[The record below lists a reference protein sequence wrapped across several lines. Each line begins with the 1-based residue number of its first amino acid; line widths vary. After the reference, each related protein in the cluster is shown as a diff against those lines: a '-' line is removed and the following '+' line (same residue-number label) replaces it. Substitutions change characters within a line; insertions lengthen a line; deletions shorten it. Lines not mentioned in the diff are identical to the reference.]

1 MPMRHLFKLLALWL
15 LLATGA
21 AQATTVSITSAL
33 SVDGGAGRLPAAGA
47 LPQEVSLPDDWA
59 LSRPGHEGSV
69 WYRVRF
75 NAPSSAADNELLS
88 LYIERACSNLD
99 VRLNGRLI
107 FSGGRMTEPVS
118 NHCYRPLLIAL
129 PLALVSSQVNVLD
142 IEVRGYAL
150 GHVASRARS
159 GGLSALQIGPQSEL
173 MEAYARRNF
182 WNIITVQVTGIG
194 LLALGGFLLVLSW
207 MNRKETF
214 LLHFG
219 LLIVAWALMSMR
231 VWWSDMPLNG
241 RTIEFAAVMAWSAMA
256 ALAVNFL
263 LSHARTASKKVSGA
277 LLLQCAVVAA
287 SLLITS
293 PERLFMVASTWF
305 VVMALEVSAAVVWY
319 LRKIRQ
325 ARSEDF
331 WPMALTFGAMGGLF
345 LLELALQSGL
355 LRPLAIHPWSVFS
368 PLLLLV
374 IGSRLLLLFG
384 RALQAAEINRTQLEA
399 RVAEA
404 SAEIERSF
412 AQLSALR
419 VEQSTDKERKRIAAD
434 LHDDLGAKLLTIV
447 HTSDN
452 ERISTLAREALEEM
466 RLSVRGLTGK
476 PMQLAD
482 ALADWR
488 AEAVARLG
496 QANIEADWKL
506 PSDEL
511 AQTLSARAFVQ
522 TTRIL
527 RESLSNIIKHSGA
540 SQCKVR
546 VTTDAENFS
555 LVVQDNGKGIS
566 LELGS
571 KLDRGHGI
579 ASMKHRAKQLQG
591 QCLIESAPGYGTV
604 IRLTIPL

>member
-1 MPMRHLFKLLALWL
+1 MPMRLLFKLLALWL

-33 SVDGGAGRLPAAGA
+33 SVDGGAARLPAAGA

-75 NAPSSAADNELLS
+75 NGPSGTQDNELLS
-88 LYIERACSNLD
+88 LYVERACSNLD

-129 PLALVSSQVNVLD
+129 PSALVSSQVNLLD

-150 GHVASRARS
+150 GHVASRARA

-182 WNIITVQVTGIG
+182 WNITTVQVTGIG
-194 LLALGGFLLVLSW
+194 LMALGGFLLVLSW

-214 LLHFG
+214 LLYFG
-219 LLIVAWALMSMR
+219 LLIVSSALLSMR
-231 VWWSDMPLNG
+231 VWWSDLPISG
-241 RTIEFAAVMAWSAMA
+241 RNVEFATVMVWSAMV

-263 LSHARTASKKVSGA
+263 LSHARAESRRISGA

-287 SLLITS
+287 SLVLT
-293 PERLFMVASTWF
+293 PNDWLFRIASTWF
-305 VVMALEVSAAVVWY
+305 VLMALEVSAAAVWY
-319 LRKIRQ
+319 LRKIHQ
-325 ARSEDF
+325 AANEDF
-331 WPMALTFGAMGGLF
+331 WPMALTFAGMGLLL
-345 LLELALQSGL
+345 LLEMAIQSGHL
-355 LRPLAIHPWSVFS
+355 GPLAVHPWSVFS
-368 PLLLLV
+368 PLLLLG

-384 RALQAAEINRTQLEA
+384 RALQAAEINRAELEA

-404 SAEIERSF
+404 SAEIERNY

-419 VEQSTDKERKRIAAD
+419 IEQSTDKERKRIAAD

-452 ERISTLAREALEEM
+452 ERISSLAREALEEM

-496 QANIEADWKL
+496 QANIEADWKT
-506 PSDEL
+506 PVDEL
-511 AQTLSARAFVQ
+511 DQTLSARAFVQ

-546 VTTDAENFS
+546 VTSDAENFS

-566 LELGS
+566 LELAG

-579 ASMKHRAKQLQG
+579 ASMKHRAKQLHG

-604 IRLTIPL
+604 IRLTVPL